1 MLHRALAL
9 TATPLIIAGGSS
21 ISAQAPAALAP
32 QPNFCPAPA
41 RVTSPDSLPDLR
53 PPLVPLPKVVRGLY
67 VNRWAAL
74 GDRGW
79 ELIGVASHTEVNAL
93 VVDVKDDRGFV
104 LYRSQ
109 VPLAQAIGAD
119 TNRPMSHARLR
130 AMLDSMRVHHIYP
143 IARIVVAKDP
153 LLAST
158 KLEWAIR
165 RKADPSQPWRDKKG
179 NPWLDPHQDGPWHYA
194 ADLACEAVDLGF
206 SEIQFDYVRFPD
218 DKRLVSEATFPLARG
233 RLRAQVIREQLL
245 TTRARLKPLG
255 VPVTADVF
263 GLTATDTTDMGI
275 GQKWE
280 QFINTVDVVLPM
292 MYPSHYNPGS
302 YGIGNPNAHPYETI
316 AKGLKDVHRRS
327 IGIVGAA
334 AVRPWYQD
342 FTLGPPHYTATEV
355 RAQIEAGYANG
366 VESWVLWNPRSMYTE
381 SAIKAAPERAALQY
395 EKRRAGSAHSAS
407 TNPEPRS

>member
-1 MLHRALAL
+1 
-9 TATPLIIAGGSS
+9 
-21 ISAQAPAALAP
+21 
-32 QPNFCPAPA
+32 
-41 RVTSPDSLPDLR
+41 
-53 PPLVPLPKVVRGLY
+53 VRGLY
-67 VNRWAAL
+67 LNRWAAL

-79 ELIGVASHTEVNAL
+79 ELIGLASRTEVNAL
-93 VVDVKDDRGFV
+93 VIDVKDDRGFV
-104 LYRSQ
+104 LYRSR

-119 TNRPMSHARLR
+119 TNRPMTHARLA
-130 AMLDSMRVHHIYP
+130 AMLDSMRAYHIYP

-153 LLAST
+153 LLASA

-165 RKADPSQPWRDKKG
+165 RKADPATPWRDKKG
-179 NPWLDPHQDGPWHYA
+179 HPWLDPHQDGPWRYA

-218 DKRLVSEATFPLARG
+218 DKRLVLDATFPLARG
-233 RLRAQVIREQLL
+233 RVRAQVIRDQLL
-245 TTRARLKPLG
+245 ATRKRLAPLG
-255 VPVTADVF
+255 VPITADVF

-280 QFINTVDVVLPM
+280 QFVNTVDIVLPM

-316 AKGLKDVHRRS
+316 AHGLRDAHRRS
-327 IGIVGAA
+327 ASVPGAA
-334 AVRPWYQD
+334 ALRPWYQD

-366 VESWVLWNPRSMYTE
+366 VEGWVLWNPRSMYTE
-381 SAIKAAPERAALQY
+381 SAIRSAPEREAMQFD
-395 EKRRAGSAHSAS
+395 KRRASVAHEGP
-407 TNPEPRS
+407 TIPEPRS